1 VHSLGPENIRWANFS
16 AGRKSTGVAIASTQK
31 GGLHKNAYTM
41 ADVLR
46 TSVYQIVSAFI
57 DDLRANAKPSS
68 LEKNWISEGR
78 KPVYGSQAVL
88 VQKLILFIE
97 YRAV

>member
-1 VHSLGPENIRWANFS
+1 MHSLGPENIRWTNLS
-16 AGRKSTGVAIASTQK
+16 TGRKGNGVAIASTQK
-31 GGLHKNAYTM
+31 SGMHKKAYIM

-46 TSVYQIVSAFI
+46 TSVYQILSAFI
-57 DDLRANAKPSS
+57 DDLQANAKPSS